1 MISDKTESGFAFQID
16 DQALNDMELIEE
28 LVKVDN
34 GDITALPGVL
44 KSLLGEKQKKKLY
57 DHVRTKEGRVPMD
70 LLAKEVADI
79 FKASKTVKN

>member
-1 MISDKTESGFAFQID
+1 MISGKTESGFKFQID

-28 LVKVDN
+28 LLKVDS

-44 KSLLGEKQKKKLY
+44 KALLGEKQKKKLY
-57 DHVRTKEGRVPMD
+57 DHVRTDAGRVPMD
-70 LLAKEVADI
+70 LLAKEVTDI